1 MELSRAR
8 YLQVLPP
15 HVDGGKG
22 ELHLFPARVLVSF
35 VRNLNEDEEDPGD
48 DAASHQHEHTC
59 GGQVSHVSNT
69 CVRLGVSTTVEQDWT
84 ALSSLKIEA
93 NMEVP
98 KPCIL
103 STGQKPGCRNTQN
116 EWLSMLKRAEFKLN
130 ITVSTIVW
138 V

>member
-1 MELSRAR
+1 MQRGPAGKATLEQPSARTVELSRAR

-35 VRNLNEDEEDPGD
+35 VRNLNEDEEDPGH

-59 GGQVSHVSNT
+59 GGQVSHVSDT
-69 CVRLGVSTTVEQDWT
+69 CVRLGVSATDCVQHDG
-84 ALSSLKIEA
+84 KIGIGKS
-93 NMEVP
+93 EVP

-103 STGQKPGCRNTQN
+103 PSGQKSGCRKDS
-116 EWLSMLKRAEFKLN
+116 E
-130 ITVSTIVW
+130 
-138 V
+138 

>member
-1 MELSRAR
+1 MELSRAH

-59 GGQVSHVSNT
+59 GGQVSHVIGQG
-69 CVRLGVSTTVEQDWT
+69 LA
-84 ALSSLKIEA
+84 ALWGLKIGIG
-93 NMEVP
+93 NSDVP

-103 STGQKPGCRNTQN
+103 SCGQTSGGRKDSEQAAVNAEKG
-116 EWLSMLKRAEFKLN
+116 AEFTLN
-130 ITVSTIVW
+130 KTASINRGST
-138 V
+138 

>member
-1 MELSRAR
+1 MELSRAH

-59 GGQVSHVSNT
+59 GGQVSHVSDT
-69 CVRLGVSTTVEQDWT
+69 CVRLGASATVEQDGRHFQV
-84 ALSSLKIEA
+84 SKLKPIRNCQNPA
-93 NMEVP
+93 F
-98 KPCIL
+98 
-103 STGQKPGCRNTQN
+103 CRRAKNLVAEKTQN
-116 EWLSMLKRAEFKLN
+116 EWLSMQKRAL
-130 ITVSTIVW
+130 SSHLS
-138 V
+138 

>member
-1 MELSRAR
+1 MQKGAVGKATLEQQSTSTAELSRAR

-22 ELHLFPARVLVSF
+22 QLHLFPARVLVSF

-48 DAASHQHEHTC
+48 DAASNQHEHTC

-69 CVRLGVSTTVEQDWT
+69 CVRLGVSGATVEQDGRH
-84 ALSSLKIEA
+84 S
-93 NMEVP
+93 P

-103 STGQKPGCRNTQN
+103 SSGQKSGRRRYS
-116 EWLSMLKRAEFKLN
+116 E
-130 ITVSTIVW
+130 
-138 V
+138 

>member
-1 MELSRAR
+1 MSTVELSSAL

-59 GGQVSHVSNT
+59 GGQVSHVSDT
-69 CVRLGVSTTVEQDWT
+69 CVRLGVSATVEQDGRHVRVSIRKCQNP
-84 ALSSLKIEA
+84 AFYRLAKILVAE
-93 NMEVP
+93 
-98 KPCIL
+98 K
-103 STGQKPGCRNTQN
+103 TQN
-116 EWLSMLKRAEFKLN
+116 EWLSKQKRAL
-130 ITVSTIVW
+130 SSYLS
-138 V
+138 